1 MKLCLLIFCLFI
13 VSCNLSPRYERPEM
27 EMPYEWRIPTEEATE
42 TSNIDW
48 WKQFN
53 DPVLDGLIDKALQH
67 NQDIKVA
74 IYTVDQF
81 VAKLGIARSQ
91 LYPQISA
98 NASGGREKVSTTIGT
113 TQPGLPPIFNDYSL
127 LFNVSYL
134 VDIWGQIRSTVEA
147 ARASLYAEIQT
158 RRGVV
163 LTVVS
168 SLASSYIKLRQFDL
182 QLVIAYETLN
192 SRLEAYKIAEVRYEL
207 GLTSEIEVD
216 QAKAE
221 VETAL
226 IEVDQLKINIALEE
240 DLICVLT
247 GEPPSSV
254 ERGKL
259 LIEIQTP
266 PSVPA
271 ELPSELLN
279 QRPDILSAEQNLIS
293 ANAQIGVARSQFFP
307 QINLV
312 GDYGWQTSFWHQFF
326 TVPSSVW
333 QYGVTILQ
341 EIFTGGELTSN
352 LNLTIAQKSTLVHQY
367 QSTVLNAF
375 KEVNDALIS
384 HKISLQLVEDHKERV
399 KTLAEYLK
407 LATLRYEDGL
417 TDYLTYLD
425 AERQLFAAE
434 LDYAAAL
441 GTSFTTLID
450 IYAALGGG
458 WVVEADRS
466 VLNYLK

>member
-1 MKLCLLIFCLFI
+1 
-13 VSCNLSPRYERPEM
+13 
-27 EMPYEWRIPTEEATE
+27 
-42 TSNIDW
+42 
-48 WKQFN
+48 
-53 DPVLDGLIDKALQH
+53 
-67 NQDIKVA
+67 
-74 IYTVDQF
+74 
-81 VAKLGIARSQ
+81 
-91 LYPQISA
+91 
-98 NASGGREKVSTTIGT
+98 
-113 TQPGLPPIFNDYSL
+113 
-127 LFNVSYL
+127 
-134 VDIWGQIRSTVEA
+134 
-147 ARASLYAEIQT
+147 
-158 RRGVV
+158 V